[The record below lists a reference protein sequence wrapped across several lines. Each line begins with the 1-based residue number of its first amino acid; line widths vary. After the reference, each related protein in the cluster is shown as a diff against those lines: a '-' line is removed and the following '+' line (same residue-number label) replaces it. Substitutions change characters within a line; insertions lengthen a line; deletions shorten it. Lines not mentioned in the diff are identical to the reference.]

1 MSRPEIPVSGNGPV
15 ADLARELR
23 RLRDL
28 AGRPGYRQLA
38 QQAHFGSTTLAG
50 AASGYARPS
59 KAVAIAFAQACG
71 AADEDLARI
80 ADLWEKA
87 DRAQRAT
94 RRTRDELLIGREVGT
109 RRLQEQGLRRAASG
123 RSVSEPPLP
132 DEDGTAESYVRS
144 LRALRAWAGQPGYKG
159 IVKNA
164 ETALQRSPMPPVPR
178 STMYD
183 AFNPKRTALPALDVV
198 RYIVAGLAP
207 AALGEWTSAWRAV
220 KLREVLS
227 SYDDP
232 VRVRLLSVAT
242 ADQNGQNRQPDD
254 TILIA
259 NLGLTD
265 TLPR

>member
-1 MSRPEIPVSGNGPV
+1 V
-15 ADLARELR
+15 
-23 RLRDL
+23 
-28 AGRPGYRQLA
+28 
-38 QQAHFGSTTLAG
+38 
-50 AASGYARPS
+50 
-59 KAVAIAFAQACG
+59 
-71 AADEDLARI
+71 
-80 ADLWEKA
+80 DLWEKA

-242 ADQNGQNRQPDD
+242 ADQNGQNPPAR
-254 TILIA
+254 
-259 NLGLTD
+259 
-265 TLPR
+265 